1 VARFRKLGSLQWLAP
16 YQPHEWARRSGQH
29 STEPEFRLQEDL
41 RLVYSVGIDL
51 HQGSHRA
58 RCLDERAQI
67 CDGFTFQTTPEGL
80 AKLEERIFRDG
91 ANPVIVLEPA
101 GLPWLTVA
109 VYLRSQH
116 PDCRLVKAKMQKV
129 AALRR
134 YLRGPVKS
142 DRLDALTLAKMPFID
157 PEQLIGIYLPPAEIH
172 VLQRLTRQRKRME
185 SDASSRKVRISAI
198 LDGYLPG
205 VRRAFSES
213 WSSSFRAFLRGRI
226 NPFAVARDGE
236 EALHA
241 YLVKTNSRSRTQT
254 HQVFLACVSIA
265 RVCQMSTAAR
275 TLNEDFFSDL
285 QDEIARELK
294 LLEIAEA
301 ESESLA
307 SRIAEIYRKLHPSD
321 NLGTI
326 PGVGPH
332 TAPIFLASVGD
343 PDRFRNQS
351 AFANW
356 EGVVPGARQSSNVE
370 AKGLRMTKAGPSILR
385 MALYQAG
392 EIGRRNDPGLA
403 AVYFREMVHH
413 GKNHQQAMGA
423 VMSHL
428 GARVLKVLKED
439 RPYELRNLEGN
450 LINKHEA
457 KELIMSEYHVSED
470 IRRER
475 RRRNKKV
482 NKRWEAATVS
492 KREAVNTP
500 QAEQVSPVSQR

>member
-1 VARFRKLGSLQWLAP
+1 LIS
-16 YQPHEWARRSGQH
+16 
-29 STEPEFRLQEDL
+29 
-41 RLVYSVGIDL
+41 SVGIDL

-58 RCLDERAQI
+58 RCLDDRAQF
-67 CDGFTFQTTPEGL
+67 CDGFTFQTTPDGL
-80 AKLEERIFRDG
+80 AKLEEHIFREG
-91 ANPVIVLEPA
+91 ANPIIVLEPA
-101 GLPWLTVA
+101 GLPWLMVA
-109 VYLRSQH
+109 VYLRSQR
-116 PDCRLVKAKMQKV
+116 PNCRLVKAKMQKV

-157 PEQLIGIYLPPAEIH
+157 PEQLIEIYLPPAEIH
-172 VLQRLTRQRKRME
+172 ALQRLTRQRKRME
-185 SDASSRKVRISAI
+185 SDVSGRKIRISAT

-205 VRRAFSES
+205 VRQAFGEA
-213 WSSSFRAFLRGRI
+213 WTSSFRAFLRGRI
-226 NPFAVARDGE
+226 NPIAVVRDGE

-241 YLVKTNSRSRTQT
+241 YLSKASPRSKVQT
-254 HQVFLACVSIA
+254 HQVFLACQSVA
-265 RVCQMSTAAR
+265 RVCQMSMTVG
-275 TLNEDFFSDL
+275 TLNEDFFTDL
-285 QDEIARELK
+285 QEEIARELR
-294 LLEIAEA
+294 LLEVSEA

-307 SRIAEIYRKLHPSD
+307 HRIAELYRKLHSSD

-343 PDRFRNQS
+343 PARFRNQA

-403 AVYFREMVHH
+403 AVYYREMVYH
-413 GKNHQQAMGA
+413 GKNHRQAMGA

-428 GARVLKVLKED
+428 GARVLKVLKEN
-439 RPYELRNLEGN
+439 RPYEIRDLEGK
-450 LINKHEA
+450 LINKNEA
-457 KELIMSEYHVSED
+457 KALILSQYHVSEEV
-470 IRRER
+470 RRER
-475 RRRNKKV
+475 RRRNTKA
-482 NKRWEAATVS
+482 NKRGEAATIS
-492 KREAVNTP
+492 IHEAVDAP
-500 QAEQVSPVSQR
+500 QAEQVESVSRK

>member
-1 VARFRKLGSLQWLAP
+1 LI
-16 YQPHEWARRSGQH
+16 
-29 STEPEFRLQEDL
+29 
-41 RLVYSVGIDL
+41 YSVGIDL

-91 ANPVIVLEPA
+91 ADPIIVLEPA
-101 GLPWLTVA
+101 GLPWLMVA

-157 PEQLIGIYLPPAEIH
+157 PEQLIEIYLPPAEIYA
-172 VLQRLTRQRKRME
+172 LQRLTRQRKRME
-185 SDASSRKVRISAI
+185 SDVSGRKIRLSAI

-213 WSSSFRAFLRGRI
+213 WSSSFRAFLRERV
-226 NPFAVARDGE
+226 NPFAVVRDGE
-236 EALHA
+236 KALHA
-241 YLVKTNSRSRTQT
+241 HLSKASSRSKVET
-254 HQVFLACVSIA
+254 HQVFLACQNVA
-265 RVCQMSTAAR
+265 RVCQMATTGG
-275 TLNEDFFSDL
+275 TLDEEFFIDL
-285 QDEIARELK
+285 QDEVARELR
-294 LLEIAEA
+294 LLEVSEA

-307 SRIAEIYRKLHPSD
+307 RRIAEVYKKLHPSD
-321 NLGTI
+321 NLSTI

-332 TAPIFLASVGD
+332 TAPIFLSSIGD
-343 PDRFRNQS
+343 PARFRNQS

-392 EIGRRNDPGLA
+392 EIGRRNDPHLA
-403 AVYFREMVHH
+403 AVYYREMVYH
-413 GKNHQQAMGA
+413 GKNHRQAMGA

-428 GARVLKVLKED
+428 GARVLRVLKED
-439 RPYELRNLEGN
+439 RPYEIRDLRSKS
-450 LINKHEA
+450 INKNEA
-457 KELIMSEYHVSED
+457 KGLILSQYHVSED
-470 IRRER
+470 VRRER
-475 RRRNKKV
+475 RRRNTKV
-482 NKRWEAATVS
+482 NSRRETETIGIHEAAKAPQTVQ
-492 KREAVNTP
+492 VMP
-500 QAEQVSPVSQR
+500 VSPK

>member
-1 VARFRKLGSLQWLAP
+1 LI
-16 YQPHEWARRSGQH
+16 
-29 STEPEFRLQEDL
+29 
-41 RLVYSVGIDL
+41 YSVGIDL

-80 AKLEERIFRDG
+80 TKLEERIFRDG
-91 ANPVIVLEPA
+91 ANPIVVLEPA
-101 GLPWLTVA
+101 GLPWLMVA
-109 VYLRSQH
+109 AYLRSQR

-157 PEQLIGIYLPPAEIH
+157 PEQLIEIYLPPAEIH
-172 VLQRLTRQRKRME
+172 ALQRLTRQRKRME
-185 SDASSRKVRISAI
+185 SDVSSRKVRISAI

-226 NPFAVARDGE
+226 NPFAVVREGE
-236 EALHA
+236 EALHD
-241 YLVKTNSRSRTQT
+241 YLSEASSRSRVQT
-254 HQVFLACVSIA
+254 HQVFLACQSVA
-265 RVCQMSTAAR
+265 RVCQMSMAAG

-285 QDEIARELK
+285 QDEVARELK

-301 ESESLA
+301 ESEALA
-307 SRIAEIYRKLHPSD
+307 RRIAEIYKKLHPSE

-332 TAPIFLASVGD
+332 TAPVFLSSVGD
-343 PDRFRNQS
+343 PTRFRNQS

-370 AKGLRMTKAGPSILR
+370 AKGLRMTKAGPPILR

-392 EIGRRNDPGLA
+392 EIGRRNDPHLA
-403 AVYFREMVHH
+403 AVYHREMVYH
-413 GKNHQQAMGA
+413 GKNHRQAMGA

-428 GARVLKVLKED
+428 GARVLRVLKED
-439 RPYELRNLEGN
+439 RPYEIRDLEGKSIDKN
-450 LINKHEA
+450 EA
-457 KELIMSEYHVSED
+457 KRLILSQYHVSEE

-475 RRRNKKV
+475 RRRNTKA
-482 NKRWEAATVS
+482 NRKRETATVS
-492 KREAVNTP
+492 IHEAAEAP
-500 QAEQVSPVSQR
+500 QTVQIMSASQK

>member
-1 VARFRKLGSLQWLAP
+1 LI
-16 YQPHEWARRSGQH
+16 
-29 STEPEFRLQEDL
+29 
-41 RLVYSVGIDL
+41 YSVGIDL

-58 RCLDERAQI
+58 RCLDDRAQI

-80 AKLEERIFRDG
+80 VKLEEHIFRDG

-101 GLPWLTVA
+101 GLPWLMVA

-116 PDCRLVKAKMQKV
+116 PNCRLVKAKMQKV

-157 PEQLIGIYLPPAEIH
+157 PEQLIEIYLPPAEIH
-172 VLQRLTRQRKRME
+172 ALQRLTRQRKRME
-185 SDASSRKVRISAI
+185 SDVSSRKVRISAI

-205 VRRAFSES
+205 VRRVFSES

-226 NPFAVARDGE
+226 NPIAVVRDGE

-241 YLVKTNSRSRTQT
+241 YLSKANSRSKVQT
-254 HQVFLACVSIA
+254 HQVFLACQSVA
-265 RVCQMSTAAR
+265 RVCHISMVAG
-275 TLNEDFFSDL
+275 TLNEDFFTDL
-285 QDEIARELK
+285 QEEVARELR
-294 LLEIAEA
+294 LLEVSEA

-307 SRIAEIYRKLHPSD
+307 RRIAEIYKKLHPSD
-321 NLGTI
+321 NLSTI

-332 TAPIFLASVGD
+332 TAPIFLSSIGNPA
-343 PDRFRNQS
+343 RFRNQA

-403 AVYFREMVHH
+403 AVYHREMVYH
-413 GKNHQQAMGA
+413 GKNHRQAMGA

-428 GARVLKVLKED
+428 GARVLRVLKED
-439 RPYELRNLEGN
+439 RPYEIRDLEGKAIDKN
-450 LINKHEA
+450 EA
-457 KELIMSEYHVSED
+457 KGLIISQHHVSEEV
-470 IRRER
+470 RRER
-475 RRRNKKV
+475 RRRNSKA
-482 NKRWEAATVS
+482 NRREEAATVS
-492 KREAVNTP
+492 IHEAVDAP
-500 QAEQVSPVSQR
+500 QAEQIKSVSRK